1 MNDPNSNNPNTNK
14 PDDNNELSQ
23 HNLKEL
29 YEIFQT
35 YMNSQFAK
43 NMKQRMLI
51 EQKYEKKT
59 QIEDYLDHKVIPDY
73 NTQYDNYHV

>member
-1 MNDPNSNNPNTNK
+1 MNNPNTNK
-14 PDDNNELSQ
+14 PNDNNDLGQ

-29 YEIFQT
+29 YEMFQK

-43 NMKQRMLI
+43 NMKQRVLGEKKD
-51 EQKYEKKT
+51 EQKQ

-73 NTQYDNYHV
+73 NTQYDSYNL